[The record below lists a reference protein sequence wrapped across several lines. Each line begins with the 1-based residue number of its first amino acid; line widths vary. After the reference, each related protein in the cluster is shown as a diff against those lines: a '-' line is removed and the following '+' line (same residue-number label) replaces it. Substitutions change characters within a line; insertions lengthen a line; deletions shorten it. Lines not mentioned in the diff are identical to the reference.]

1 MTGGIAM
8 QNADL
13 PERVKERL
21 AFAAS
26 RSQCFFYL
34 GSFPSLIPTEA
45 EFHRELDIDRKATR
59 RRLMLYV
66 DHDRKGTKRR
76 YVYVQHGRINESIDY
91 RPDVSDL
98 VFGELETKDSE
109 GYVAKEPPLM
119 FQTWD
124 YCPMPLIGFPVEQR
138 IPEGGDALIVAK
150 TPARCCGEPV
160 GYGRIFYEGNGGY
173 DHKDCVGED
182 LKAELEW
189 LQSLKPEWKPTKD
202 LPKPK
207 QRVAA

>member
-1 MTGGIAM
+1 M
-8 QNADL
+8 N
-13 PERVKERL
+13 ERVSDRL
-21 AFAAS
+21 ALAA
-26 RSQCFFYL
+26 RTSQFLCYL

-45 EFHRELDIDRKATR
+45 EFHRELDIDRKANR
-59 RRLMLYV
+59 RRLMLSV
-66 DHDRKGTKRR
+66 DYDKKQNRR
-76 YVYVQHGRINESIDY
+76 FVYVQHGRIAESIDY

-98 VFGELETKDSE
+98 VFGELQKGESE
-109 GYVAKEPPLM
+109 DFVCTEPPLM
-119 FQTWD
+119 HPNWD

-138 IPEGGDALIVAK
+138 IPEGSDDIVAK

-160 GYGRIFYEGNGGY
+160 GYGRIFYEGNGGF
-173 DHKDCVGED
+173 DHKDCVGEE

-207 QRVAA
+207 QKVA